1 MTGDFNDASQEN
13 YSATRQWDLCSK
25 FGGLIINP
33 TCPNGKYI
41 VYAKFYTASGIA
53 SPVASSSITLTTGAT
68 NTTTPTPAKYNF
80 TRNLS
85 LHATGADVKAL
96 QQYLNSH
103 GFVIS
108 KTGAG
113 SLGKE
118 TTLFGT
124 LTYKS
129 LVKFQ
134 KSLGWSGTGFF
145 GPMTRDYINKPITPY
160 I

>member
-1 MTGDFNDASQEN
+1 M
-13 YSATRQWDLCSK
+13 
-25 FGGLIINP
+25 
-33 TCPNGKYI
+33 
-41 VYAKFYTASGIA
+41 
-53 SPVASSSITLTTGAT
+53 
-68 NTTTPTPAKYNF
+68 KYNF

-96 QQYLNSH
+96 QQFLNAN
-103 GFVIS
+103 GFVIA

-124 LTYKS
+124 LTYKA

-145 GPMTRDYINKPITPY
+145 GPMTREYIKNK
-160 I
+160 